1 MMEHLLPAEEVH
13 TFLQDLADALT
24 ALVAQLEQYAVAD
37 PAERHPQL
45 ALDDGLAVH
54 RASLQ
59 WTRTT
64 MATLSAAPD
73 RDP

>member
-1 MMEHLLPAEEVH
+1 MMEHLLPPEEVL

-37 PAERHPQL
+37 LTERHPRL
-45 ALDDGLAVH
+45 ALDHGLAVH

-59 WTRTT
+59 WTRST
-64 MATLSAAPD
+64 MAALSAAP
-73 RDP
+73 RP